1 MEISCATTGCG
12 ISREILN
19 KVKKDPQRITKILR
33 TQSEKLDWSGISFP
47 MKLTDMSKFEKE
59 NENIAVNVLAYSE
72 ASIYP
77 LRISKEENR
86 KYVINL
92 LLLVG
97 ARPGQRL
104 ANDEKKHYCLMNNIS
119 RLLSSQ
125 ASRVLTQVSVPLLKQ
140 RKACTP

>member
-1 MEISCATTGCG
+1 
-12 ISREILN
+12 
-19 KVKKDPQRITKILR
+19 
-33 TQSEKLDWSGISFP
+33 
-47 MKLTDMSKFEKE
+47 MKLTDMSNFEKQ

-86 KYVINL
+86 KHVINL

-104 ANDEKKHYCLMNNIS
+104 
-119 RLLSSQ
+119 
-125 ASRVLTQVSVPLLKQ
+125 
-140 RKACTP
+140 

>member
-1 MEISCATTGCG
+1 
-12 ISREILN
+12 
-19 KVKKDPQRITKILR
+19 
-33 TQSEKLDWSGISFP
+33 

-59 NENIAVNVLAYSE
+59 NKNIAVNVLAYSE

-97 ARPGQRL
+97 ARLGQRL
-104 ANDEKKHYCLMNNIS
+104 ANDEKKHYCLINNIS

>member
-1 MEISCATTGCG
+1 MFA
-12 ISREILN
+12 
-19 KVKKDPQRITKILR
+19 
-33 TQSEKLDWSGISFP
+33 
-47 MKLTDMSKFEKE
+47 
-59 NENIAVNVLAYSE
+59 IAVNVLAYSE

-97 ARPGQRL
+97 VRPGQRL
-104 ANDEKKHYCLMNNIS
+104 ANDEEKHYCLINNIS

>member
-1 MEISCATTGCG
+1 MTSSNFVCYCSKRA
-12 ISREILN
+12 SL
-19 KVKKDPQRITKILR
+19 QR
-33 TQSEKLDWSGISFP
+33 GF
-47 MKLTDMSKFEKE
+47 
-59 NENIAVNVLAYSE
+59 N
-72 ASIYP
+72 YP

-104 ANDEKKHYCLMNNIS
+104 ANDEKKHYCLINNIS

>member
-19 KVKKDPQRITKILR
+19 KVEKDPQRITKILR

-47 MKLTDMSKFEKE
+47 TKLTDMSKFEKE
-59 NENIAVNVLAYSE
+59 KKNIAVNVLANSE

-86 KYVINL
+86 KYVIRRSTT
-92 LLLVG
+92 
-97 ARPGQRL
+97 A
-104 ANDEKKHYCLMNNIS
+104 
-119 RLLSSQ
+119 
-125 ASRVLTQVSVPLLKQ
+125 
-140 RKACTP
+140 